1 MRSKEYWINPA
12 GFYREKSKMALYW
25 IIPNGHIIDSLLK
38 LHFWNDD
45 IDLKWITRRRFNI
58 QNHLNIGDFS
68 PWLYRRRLDVE
79 STYLLKSLL
88 VVTLRSDFILRFDDI
103 FCSSNLL

>member
-1 MRSKEYWINPA
+1 M
-12 GFYREKSKMALYW
+12 
-25 IIPNGHIIDSLLK
+25 DSLLK

-45 IDLKWITRRRFNI
+45 IDLKWITLRQFNI
-58 QNHLNIGDFS
+58 QNHLNIDDFF

-88 VVTLRSDFILRFDDI
+88 DVTLRSHFILRFDDI
-103 FCSSNLL
+103 FCFGKLL